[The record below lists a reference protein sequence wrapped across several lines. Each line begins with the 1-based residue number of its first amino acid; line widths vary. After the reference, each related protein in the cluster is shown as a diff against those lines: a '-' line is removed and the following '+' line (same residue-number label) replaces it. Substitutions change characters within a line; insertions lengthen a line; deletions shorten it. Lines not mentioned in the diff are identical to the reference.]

1 LRRAAV
7 GGGAALLS
15 SRAVSPTPRRRSA
28 PAVGSPAPRGS
39 RGRLCGLA
47 PASARV
53 PEPGVRGRSRRAA
66 VRARRLAAL
75 VLALV
80 LPAGVA
86 AAAPAPMVPD
96 GRADEPTRVLRIE
109 RVVILGREQ
118 VSESQILDILEREGL
133 VDDAELLW
141 PDDARIERVRDRLRA
156 TGYFKRVTLRVE
168 PLPDDDDRVE
178 LLVDIAERSTVSVA
192 DVYLG
197 SSRLTPF
204 RGGIALAERNFLG
217 RGVLLGGAL
226 IWGTQPNIDRSRR
239 QQSYRVFAE
248 APRLLSAPLGLL
260 AGGWYVSASEPYRVE
275 GAEDDPNPAL
285 FRSFEY
291 DRIGGQVGVSFPVT
305 ARLELAADYTF
316 ERVGAFMPSAPA
328 RVDERGQVVELDLH
342 MRDGV
347 HRHTSVDF
355 GLTYDARNELF
366 LVGKGGRFALDVQV
380 SSAATGSQY
389 EYVKIV
395 AAGAYSIRL
404 PWRHWLTPSA
414 SGGQISG
421 RAPLFERFYS
431 GDLSSW
437 TPGREQG
444 LRYSTRNPIDVFGT
458 GIDTRDYGDFFGR
471 FDLEYAWPL
480 FRRTRTRGVYGG
492 DLYLSLGLFTIM
504 GDVADRARRRA
515 ADERLAPIGGA
526 ADLGLRLDTAL
537 GTFSLSVGNV
547 LRRTP
552 L

>member
-1 LRRAAV
+1 MSSPPQHRCARTL
-7 GGGAALLS
+7 GA
-15 SRAVSPTPRRRSA
+15 
-28 PAVGSPAPRGS
+28 
-39 RGRLCGLA
+39 
-47 PASARV
+47 
-53 PEPGVRGRSRRAA
+53 
-66 VRARRLAAL
+66 
-75 VLALV
+75 LAL
-80 LPAGVA
+80 GVGVALASGRAA
-86 AAAPAPMVPD
+86 AAAPEEPSAERAPDQM
-96 GRADEPTRVLRIE
+96 RALRIE
-109 RVVILGREQ
+109 RVVIVGREQ
-118 VSESQILDILEREGL
+118 VAERQIVGILEREGL
-133 VDDAELLW
+133 VAGTELLW
-141 PDDARIERVRDRLRA
+141 PDDPRVARVRDRLRA

-168 PLPDDDDRVE
+168 PLPSDQDRVE
-178 LLVDIAERSTVSVA
+178 LFIDVVERSTVSIS

-197 SSRLTPF
+197 NSRLTPF

-226 IWGTQPNIDRSRR
+226 VWGTQPRIDRSRR
-239 QQSYRVFAE
+239 QQAYRVFAE

-260 AGGWYVSASEPYRVE
+260 ASGWFISASEPYRVA

-291 DRIGGQVGVSFPVT
+291 DRAGGQVGVSFPVT
-305 ARLELAADYTF
+305 TRLELTADYKF
-316 ERVGAFMPSAPA
+316 ERVSAFMPNEPR
-328 RVDERGQVVELDLH
+328 RVDESGTLVALDLH
-342 MRDGV
+342 LRDGA

-355 GLTYDARNELF
+355 GLTYDGRKELF
-366 LVGKGGRFALDVQV
+366 LAGKGGRFGLGVQA

-389 EYVKIV
+389 EYIKLV
-395 AAGAYSIRL
+395 AAGAYSFRL

-431 GDLSSW
+431 GDLSPW
-437 TPGREQG
+437 TPGRDQG

-458 GIDTRDYGDFFGR
+458 GIDQREYGDLFGR
-471 FDLEYAWPL
+471 FDVEYAWPL

-492 DLYLSLGLFTIM
+492 DLYISLGVFTLV
-504 GDVADRARRRA
+504 GDASERARQRA
-515 ADERLAPIGGA
+515 SGQRIAPLGGA

-537 GTFSLSVGNV
+537 GTFSLSIGNV

>member
-1 LRRAAV
+1 MPRGRARPRA
-7 GGGAALLS
+7 GLSCRFAAALL
-15 SRAVSPTPRRRSA
+15 
-28 PAVGSPAPRGS
+28 
-39 RGRLCGLA
+39 
-47 PASARV
+47 
-53 PEPGVRGRSRRAA
+53 
-66 VRARRLAAL
+66 LAAG
-75 VLALV
+75 
-80 LPAGVA
+80 LPAGA
-86 AAAPAPMVPD
+86 ARAAPAPA
-96 GRADEPTRVLRIE
+96 GGSARAEDSSRVLRIE
-109 RVVILGREQ
+109 RVVIVGREQ
-118 VSESQILDILEREGL
+118 VSERQILGLLEREGL
-133 VDDAELLW
+133 VAGAELLW
-141 PDDARIERVRDRLRA
+141 PDDARIERIRDRLRA

-168 PLPDDDDRVE
+168 PLPSAEERVE
-178 LLVDIAERSTVSVA
+178 LYVDLVERSTVSIA

-226 IWGTQPNIDRSRR
+226 IWGTQPVIDRARR
-239 QQSYRVFAE
+239 QQAYRVFAE

-260 AGGWYVSASEPYRVE
+260 AGGWFVSASEPYRVA
-275 GAEDDPNPAL
+275 GAEDDPDPSL
-285 FRSFEY
+285 FRTFEY

-316 ERVGAFMPSAPA
+316 ERVAAFMPTAA
-328 RVDERGQVVELDLH
+328 KRVDESGALVDLDLH
-342 MRDGV
+342 LRDGA

-355 GLTYDARNELF
+355 GLTYDARDELF
-366 LVGKGGRFALDVQV
+366 LVGKGGRFALDVQA

-395 AAGAYSIRL
+395 AAGAYSFRL

-421 RAPLFERFYS
+421 RAPVFERFYS

-458 GIDTRDYGDFFGR
+458 GIDTREYGDLFGR

-492 DLYLSLGLFTIM
+492 DLYLSLGVFTLM
-504 GDVADRARRRA
+504 GDAAERARRRA
-515 ADERLAPIGGA
+515 AGERLAPVGAA

>member
-1 LRRAAV
+1 M
-7 GGGAALLS
+7 
-15 SRAVSPTPRRRSA
+15 SPLPPRRSA
-28 PAVGSPAPRGS
+28 PAVGTPGPHGG
-39 RGRLCGLA
+39 RGR
-47 PASARV
+47 ARERAG
-53 PEPGVRGRSRRAA
+53 PPRR
-66 VRARRLAAL
+66 VVAAL
-75 VLALV
+75 LVALAW
-80 LPAGVA
+80 PAGA
-86 AAAPAPMVPD
+86 ALAAPAGGTARVEDPV
-96 GRADEPTRVLRIE
+96 RVLRID
-109 RVVILGREQ
+109 RVVIVGREQ
-118 VSESQILDILEREGL
+118 VSERQILGIVEREGL
-133 VDDAELLW
+133 VAGAELLW

-168 PLPDDDDRVE
+168 PLPSAEDRVE
-178 LLVDIAERSTVSVA
+178 LYVDLTERSTVSIA

-226 IWGTQPNIDRSRR
+226 IWGTQPVVDRARR
-239 QQSYRVFAE
+239 QQSYRLFAE

-260 AGGWYVSASEPYRVE
+260 AGGWFVSASEPYRVA
-275 GAEDDPNPAL
+275 GAEDDPDPSH

-305 ARLELAADYTF
+305 TRLELAADYTF
-316 ERVGAFMPSAPA
+316 ERVAAFMPTAPK
-328 RVDERGQVVELDLH
+328 RLDESGTLVDLDLH
-342 MRDGV
+342 LRDGV
-347 HRHTSVDF
+347 TRHTSVDF
-355 GLTYDARNELF
+355 GLTYDARDELF
-366 LVGKGGRFALDVQV
+366 LVGQGGRFALDVQA

-395 AAGAYSIRL
+395 AAGAYSFRL

-421 RAPLFERFYS
+421 RAPVFERFYS

-458 GIDTRDYGDFFGR
+458 GIDTREYGDLFGR

-492 DLYLSLGLFTIM
+492 DLYLSLGVFTLM
-504 GDVADRARRRA
+504 GDAAERSRRRA
-515 ADERLAPIGGA
+515 AGERLAPVGGA

-537 GTFSLSVGNV
+537 GTFSISVGNV